1 MEMVINKKTRF
12 VNGNAGRQTVNLV
25 EKIVACI
32 EKSDF
37 WTEKSY
43 IKGRTIS
50 NLQCPECG
58 DRTAWAYADKPFAI
72 ICNKLNH
79 CGAKTKTLSL
89 FPDILRNIE
98 SEHPPTADDPH
109 YPATFYLH
117 TRGLNKSL
125 SGLRYE
131 YWQDIRNTG
140 SGGVMF
146 QIKKSGKEQ
155 TYNGR
160 LFNPPDNEGK
170 THNVGSTSGVFWQHP
185 GMEYNMSSAT
195 YVTEGI
201 IDALSLIEIGK
212 QAIAVLSAGNTSSS
226 TDLSEFEYLIF
237 AFDNDPAGRKAT
249 QEWKEAY
256 TNADAILPDIGDWN
270 DFLLR
275 YGHDAPKEFDSQ
287 TATFKKLCE
296 AEALKEKI
304 EEDKYDAEI
313 FKHIRAL
320 NKKHAVTMLSGK
332 CVIFS
337 EVIEPTFN
345 REDIAF
351 SSFND
356 FRNYYLPNKVFNP
369 KTKKQTNIATLWLN
383 DKRRRQYAGIAF
395 NPGTDIPGYY
405 NLWRGF
411 RIKPKQG
418 DWDLMKRHIG
428 EVICSGNKDHF
439 TWLMAWFARLFQ
451 DPGGERGAAV
461 VLQGKQGTGKG
472 CLVNQFEN
480 FLGSHFLH
488 VASQKQL
495 TGNFN
500 NHLKNALMV
509 FCDEGY
515 WAGSKSDEGMLK
527 ALITE
532 PSFQI
537 EPKGKDSFPVKNF
550 VNLIIASNNKWVI
563 PAGLEE
569 RRFFVLQVGE
579 QHIQD
584 TGYFKKIWDQMNN
597 GGREA
602 MLYDL
607 LNLDMS
613 DIDLRRAPKT
623 EALAE
628 QIQSSS
634 DLIEKWWFGCLH
646 KGEIINGADQW
657 EESLLPKQ
665 IYDEYIAFC
674 KATEPNKK
682 RLADVPFY
690 KEFKSLCSG
699 IYKERDSVS
708 GTDGKRPERYRI
720 PSLEDC
726 RAAMDKKAGY
736 SFKWGY

>member
-1 MEMVINKKTRF
+1 MVIHKEEKF
-12 VNGNAGRQTVNLV
+12 VNGNAVNLA

-43 IKGRTIS
+43 IKGRIIS

-58 DRTAWAYADKPFAI
+58 DMTAWAYADKPFAI

-79 CGAKTKTLSL
+79 CGARTKTLSL

-98 SEHPPTADDPH
+98 FEHPPTDADPN

-125 SGLRYE
+125 SGLNYE
-131 YWQDIRNTG
+131 YWRDIRNTG

-146 QIKKSGKEQ
+146 QIKKSDKEQ
-155 TYNGR
+155 VYNGR
-160 LFNPPDNEGK
+160 LFNPPENEGK
-170 THNVGSTSGVFWQHP
+170 THNKNSTSGVFWQHP
-185 GMEYNMSSAT
+185 GKEYNMSSAT

-201 IDALSLIEIGK
+201 IDALSLVEIGK
-212 QAIAVLSAGNTSSS
+212 QAIAVLSAGNTPSN

-237 AFDNDPAGRKAT
+237 AFDNDPAGRRAT
-249 QEWKEAY
+249 QKWKEAY
-256 TNADAILPDIGDWN
+256 PKADAILPDIGDWN

-287 TATFKKLCE
+287 TATFKELCE
-296 AEALKEKI
+296 DKTLKEKI
-304 EEDKYDAEI
+304 AEDMYDAEI
-313 FKHIRAL
+313 FKHIREL
-320 NKKHAVTMLSGK
+320 NKKHAVVMLCGK

-337 EVIEPTFN
+337 EVVEPTFN
-345 REDIAF
+345 REDITF

-356 FRNYYLPNKVFNP
+356 FRNCYLPNKVFNP

-383 DKRRRQYAGIAF
+383 DKRRKQYAGITF

-418 DWDLMKRHIG
+418 DWDLMNRHIC

-439 TWLMAWFARLFQ
+439 IWLMAWFARLFK

-472 CLVNQFEN
+472 CLVNQFEY
-480 FLGSHFLH
+480 FLGGHFLH
-488 VASQKQL
+488 IASQKQL

-550 VNLIIASNNKWVI
+550 VNLIIASNNKWVV

-569 RRFFVLQVGE
+569 RRFFVLQVGD
-579 QHIQD
+579 QRIQD

-602 MLYDL
+602 MFYDL
-607 LNLDMS
+607 LQLDIS
-613 DIDLRRAPKT
+613 GIDLRKAPKT

-628 QIQSSS
+628 QIQSSGE
-634 DLIEKWWFGCLH
+634 LIEKWWFGCLH

-665 IYDEYIAFC
+665 LYDEYIAFC

-690 KEFKSLCSG
+690 KEFKSLCG
-699 IYKERDSVS
+699 GVHKERDSVP
-708 GTDGKRPERYRI
+708 GTDGRRPERYHI

-726 RAAMDKKAGY
+726 RASMEKKAGF
-736 SFKWGY
+736 SFKWGF